1 MNPLQTQS
9 IFSPSFQDPFAN
21 DSPVGGN
28 VFGSLFGSV
37 PSFGNPGSNNYSGG
51 GPNAGYGYGGSGFSN
66 LGGPAVGS
74 TGVGSHGQFP
84 GAAGGGG
91 GGHFPG
97 AGVSSTGNN
106 VRGDQLQETEG
117 EQ

>member
-21 DSPVGGN
+21 DRPVRGN

-37 PSFGNPGSNNYSGG
+37 PSFGNPGINNYSGG
-51 GPNAGYGYGGSGFSN
+51 NPNAGYGYGGSGFSN
-66 LGGPAVGS
+66 LGGPALGA

-91 GGHFPG
+91 HFPG

-106 VRGDQLQETEG
+106 ARGDQLQETEG